1 MAQLQLNK
9 SSLANEAKSL
19 VTYKRFL
26 PSLDLKRQQLTVE
39 RNKAKMIVNETAKR
53 ICALEFYVA
62 DQLPM
67 LANQNI
73 DLEGLVE
80 LTHANIETENIVGTR
95 LPKLSSVEIK
105 VKPFSVMATP
115 HWVDNVVATLKEML
129 ELQVFAKVNERRLQ
143 LLDKAVR
150 TITQRVN
157 LFEKVLIPQTES
169 NIKRIKV
176 YLSDE
181 QMAAV
186 VRSKIA
192 KRKRQSQSVLS
203 E

>member
-1 MAQLQLNK
+1 
-9 SSLANEAKSL
+9 
-19 VTYKRFL
+19 
-26 PSLDLKRQQLTVE
+26 
-39 RNKAKMIVNETAKR
+39 
-53 ICALEFYVA
+53 
-62 DQLPM
+62 M
-67 LANQNI
+67 LANKNI
-73 DLEGLVE
+73 DLEGLVQ
-80 LTHANIETENIVGTR
+80 LTHANIETENIVGTH
-95 LPKLSSVEIK
+95 LPILNGVEIN
-105 VKPFSVMATP
+105 VKPFSVLATP
-115 HWVDNVVATLKEML
+115 HWVDNVVDTLKEML
-129 ELQVFAKVNERRLQ
+129 ELQIFAKVNQRRLQ

-157 LFEKVLIPQTES
+157 LFEKVLIPQAES

-192 KRKRQSQSVLS
+192 KRKRQSVLS

>member
-1 MAQLQLNK
+1 MARLQLNK
-9 SSLANEAKSL
+9 SSLANEVKSL
-19 VTYKRFL
+19 DTYTRFL
-26 PSLDLKRQQLTVE
+26 PSLDLKRQQLMAE
-39 RNKAKMIVNETAKR
+39 RNKARVAVAETVSR
-53 ICALEFYVA
+53 IGELELHVG
-62 DQLPM
+62 DKLPM

-73 DLEGLVE
+73 NLTGLVQ
-80 LTHANIETENIVGTR
+80 LDHANLGTENIVGTH
-95 LPKLSSVEIK
+95 LPTLNGIDVK
-105 VKPFSVMATP
+105 VKDYSVMATP
-115 HWVDNVVATLKEML
+115 HWVDNVAETLKEML
-129 ELQVFAKVNERRLQ
+129 ELKILAKVNERRLQ

-192 KRKRQSQSVLS
+192 KRKHRRVVSK
-203 E
+203 

>member
-1 MAQLQLNK
+1 LMAQ
-9 SSLANEAKSL
+9 
-19 VTYKRFL
+19 
-26 PSLDLKRQQLTVE
+26 
-39 RNKAKMIVNETAKR
+39 RNKAKTSLAKTVRR
-53 ICALEFYVA
+53 IEQLQLQVG

-67 LANQNI
+67 LASHNI
-73 DLEGLVE
+73 DLTGLVQ
-80 LTHANIETENIVGTR
+80 LTEASLGTENIVGTH
-95 LPKLSSVEIK
+95 LPTVSRITVK
-105 VKPFSVMATP
+105 VKPYSVMATP
-115 HWVDNVVATLKEML
+115 HWVDNAVEALKEML
-129 ELQVFAKVNERRLQ
+129 ELKVVAQVNQRRLQ
-143 LLDKAVR
+143 LLNKAVS

-157 LFEKVLIPQTES
+157 LFEKVLIPQAES

-192 KRKRQSQSVLS
+192 KRKRQSVVS

>member
-19 VTYKRFL
+19 VIYKRFL
-26 PSLDLKRQQLTVE
+26 PSLDLKRQQLTAQ
-39 RNKAKMIVNETAKR
+39 RNKAKTIVNETAKR
-53 ICALEFYVA
+53 ICELELSVA

-67 LANQNI
+67 LANRNI

-80 LTHANIETENIVGTR
+80 LTHANIETENIVGTH
-95 LPKLSSVEIK
+95 LPKLNSVEIK

-192 KRKRQSQSVLS
+192 KRKRQSVLS

>member
-1 MAQLQLNK
+1 
-9 SSLANEAKSL
+9 
-19 VTYKRFL
+19 
-26 PSLDLKRQQLTVE
+26 
-39 RNKAKMIVNETAKR
+39 
-53 ICALEFYVA
+53 
-62 DQLPM
+62 M

-73 DLEGLVE
+73 ALEGLVE
-80 LTHANIETENIVGTR
+80 LTHANIETENIVGTH
-95 LPKLSSVEIK
+95 LPKLNSVEIK

-192 KRKRQSQSVLS
+192 KRKRQSVLS

>member
-1 MAQLQLNK
+1 MARLQLNK
-9 SSLANEAKSL
+9 SSLANEVKSL
-19 VTYKRFL
+19 GTYKRFL
-26 PSLDLKRQQLTVE
+26 PSLDLKRQQLMAE
-39 RNKAKMIVNETAKR
+39 RNKAKVIVSETVTR
-53 ICALEFYVA
+53 IGELELRVG

-73 DLEGLVE
+73 DLKGLVQ
-80 LTHANIETENIVGTR
+80 LTHANLGTENIVGTH
-95 LPKLSSVEIK
+95 LPTLSGIEVK

-115 HWVDNVVATLKEML
+115 HWVDNVVETLKEML
-129 ELQVFAKVNERRLQ
+129 ELKILVKVNERRLQ

-192 KRKRQSQSVLS
+192 KRKRQSMVS

>member
-1 MAQLQLNK
+1 MSRLQLNK

-19 VTYKRFL
+19 GTYKRFL
-26 PSLDLKRQQLTVE
+26 PSLDLKRQQLMAQ
-39 RNKAKMIVNETAKR
+39 RNKAKTSLAKTVRR
-53 ICALEFYVA
+53 IDQLQLQVG

-67 LANQNI
+67 LASQNI
-73 DLEGLVE
+73 DLTGLVQLAE
-80 LTHANIETENIVGTR
+80 ASLGTENIVGTH
-95 LPKLSSVEIK
+95 LPTVNRIEVK
-105 VKPFSVMATP
+105 VKPYSVMATP
-115 HWVDNVVATLKEML
+115 HWVDNAVEALKEML
-129 ELQVFAKVNERRLQ
+129 ELKIVAQVNQRRLQ
-143 LLDKAVR
+143 LLNKAVS

-157 LFEKVLIPQTES
+157 LFEKVLIPQAET

-192 KRKRQSQSVLS
+192 KRKRQSVVS

>member
-9 SSLANEAKSL
+9 SSLANEVKSL

-26 PSLDLKRQQLTVE
+26 PSLDLKRQQLTAE
-39 RNKAKMIVNETAKR
+39 RNKAKTIMNETAKR
-53 ICALEFYVA
+53 ICELEFYVA

-80 LTHANIETENIVGTR
+80 LTHANIETENIVGTH
-95 LPKLSSVEIK
+95 LPKLSRVEIK

-115 HWVDNVVATLKEML
+115 HWVDNVVAALKEML

-192 KRKRQSQSVLS
+192 KRKRQSVLS

>member
-1 MAQLQLNK
+1 MARLQLNK

-19 VTYKRFL
+19 VIYKRFL
-26 PSLDLKRQQLTVE
+26 PSLDLKRQQLTAQ
-39 RNKAKMIVNETAKR
+39 RNKAKTAVNETVKR
-53 ICALEFYVA
+53 INQLELWVG
-62 DQLPM
+62 DKLPM

-73 DLEGLVE
+73 DLKGLVQ
-80 LTHANIETENIVGTR
+80 LTHANIETENIVGTH
-95 LPKLSSVEIK
+95 LPKLSRIEVK

-115 HWVDNVVATLKEML
+115 HWVDNVIDTLKEML
-129 ELQVFAKVNERRLQ
+129 ELQILAKVNQRRLQ

-157 LFEKVLIPQTES
+157 LFEKVLIPQTEF

-192 KRKRQSQSVLS
+192 KRKRQSVVK
-203 E
+203 

>member
-1 MAQLQLNK
+1 MTRLQLNK

-19 VTYKRFL
+19 GTYKRFL
-26 PSLDLKRQQLTVE
+26 PSLELKRQQLTAQ
-39 RNKAKMIVNETAKR
+39 RNKAKAAVAETVRR
-53 ICALEFYVA
+53 IDQLELRVG

-73 DLEGLVE
+73 DLAGLVQ
-80 LTHANIETENIVGTR
+80 LTDVNLGTENVVGTH
-95 LPKLSSVEIK
+95 LPTLNGIELR
-105 VKPFSVMATP
+105 VKHFSVMATP
-115 HWVDNVVATLKEML
+115 HWVDNVVETLKEML
-129 ELQVFAKVNERRLQ
+129 ELKVLANVNTRRLQ
-143 LLDKAVR
+143 LLDKAVSK
-150 TITQRVN
+150 ITQRVN

-192 KRKRQSQSVLS
+192 KRKRQKVVSV
-203 E
+203 